1 MKAEKRYCG
10 TIQAVRE
17 MHGKILT
24 RSYWLHVELGK
35 KIFKKFY
42 GKK

>member
-1 MKAEKRYCG
+1 MKAEKTYCG
-10 TIQAVRE
+10 TIQGVRE

-24 RSYWLHVELGK
+24 TSNWE